1 MARLRVMMRR
11 YKIIACNH
19 LLTTFDALKDAKM
32 SQEKELYRHRAL
44 IQVRFKDVDQMGHVN
59 NANHFTYFELARVKY
74 FNEVV
79 NEPIEWKEQG
89 IILAHM
95 EIDYKRP
102 ILLNDEV
109 YVYSRVSKF
118 GTKSFEVE
126 YKIVVVVNGN
136 EDIAA
141 TGKSVQVCFDY
152 TRNETMNVPETWKQK
167 VIAYEPGLQAL

>member
-1 MARLRVMMRR
+1 
-11 YKIIACNH
+11 
-19 LLTTFDALKDAKM
+19 
-32 SQEKELYRHRAL
+32 
-44 IQVRFKDVDQMGHVN
+44 
-59 NANHFTYFELARVKY
+59 
-74 FNEVV
+74 
-79 NEPIEWKEQG
+79 
-89 IILAHM
+89 
-95 EIDYKRP
+95 
-102 ILLNDEV
+102 LNDEV

-126 YKIVVVVNGN
+126 YKIVVVANGT